1 MKMRVKDLLKM
12 LGDGLYCIFDII
24 WDFEEDGKEEVKE
37 HSVKTEDIKAVAEL
51 FGEWEV
57 AKEDSLFVT
66 PKDENTVLI
75 TIYVYNPKTKTKE
88 TVATFEDKEIVCPQ
102 CGAEHD
108 SEDDTEENKHQ
119 CFYCGC
125 EWIEEEKCE
134 KE

>member
-75 TIYVYNPKTKTKE
+75 TIYVYNPKQRQKKLLLPLKIKKLYVLSVVQNMIQRMIQKKTNIN
-88 TVATFEDKEIVCPQ
+88 VFIVVVS
-102 CGAEHD
+102 G
-108 SEDDTEENKHQ
+108 
-119 CFYCGC
+119 
-125 EWIEEEKCE
+125 
-134 KE
+134 